1 MKPAEET
8 RYQILAIQRE
18 GNRLFAQQLAAAEV
32 TPSQA
37 EVISLLSQFGALS
50 LNALGE
56 MLVCETGDSPS
67 RLISRMVSR
76 GLVEKV
82 KDYNDGRAIV
92 ISLTSEG
99 KELFDSIV
107 KPSENS
113 LHEML
118 ESIFSGQE
126 LDELLASLTRLSVAV
141 GSDKAINAR
150 IAAERQNDK
159 NPKGFTSP
167 GGASATESA

>member
-37 EVISLLSQFGALS
+37 EVISLLSQFDTLS

-82 KDYNDGRAIV
+82 KDNNDGRAIV

-126 LDELLASLTRLSVAV
+126 LDQLLAGLTRLSAAL
-141 GSDKAINAR
+141 GSDKAIRAR
-150 IAAERQNDK
+150 ISARRQNDK
-159 NPKGFTSP
+159 SL
-167 GGASATESA
+167 

>member
-18 GNRLFAQQLAAAEV
+18 GNRLFAQQLAAAEI

-50 LNALGE
+50 LNTLGE

-82 KDYNDGRAIV
+82 KDNNDGRAIV
-92 ISLTSEG
+92 ISLTAQG
-99 KELFDSIV
+99 KALFDSVV
-107 KPSENS
+107 KPSEYA

-118 ESIFSGQE
+118 ESIFSGHE
-126 LDELLASLTRLSVAV
+126 LDELLAGLTRLSAAL
-141 GSDKAINAR
+141 GSDKAIRAR
-150 IAAERQNDK
+150 REAVLENDK
-159 NPKGFTSP
+159 NPQV
-167 GGASATESA
+167 